1 MDAMIKKSSRALDA
15 ARILFEHNDFEAA
28 SSKAYYAVFH
38 ILQAILLT
46 KNLSFAKHSG
56 VISAFS
62 KYFIKEGMFP
72 EDFGR
77 KIKDLRKDREI
88 GDYDY
93 FCHISSEQAKIDLKN
108 AEEVIKAIKKYL
120 AGFFK
125 W

>member
-1 MDAMIKKSSRALDA
+1 MIKKSSRSLETS
-15 ARILFEHNDFEAA
+15 RMLFEHNNFEAA
-28 SSKAYYAVFH
+28 SSQAYYAVFH
-38 ILQAILLT
+38 ILQAVLLT

-62 KYFIKEGMFP
+62 KYFIKERIFP

-93 FCHISSEQAKIDLKN
+93 FYHINSEQATTDLKN
-108 AEEVIKAIKKYL
+108 AEEIIKAVKKYL
-120 AGFFK
+120 LGFLK
-125 W
+125 EAE